1 MEKDPFKEY
10 LRESEPD
17 KAYKGYAWSTAI
29 GLQAVDG
36 LKPSK
41 YLIDTAIQNIEG
53 KITIKEAQSLIN
65 SYYEERPI
73 HLSNDTRIEEADKV
87 ASRIA
92 EILSETAFSFSPNEY
107 ISIHR
112 KLFQGIYKHAG
123 KIRDYNITK
132 KEWVLDGATVMYG
145 SASEL
150 RATLEYDFSQ
160 EKDFSYKGLSM
171 NEIIHHLAVFISRLW
186 QIHIFGEGNTR
197 TTAVFF
203 IKYLRM
209 LGFSATNDIFADNA
223 WYFRNALVRANY
235 TNLQKG
241 IHETTEYLET
251 FLRNLLLNEK
261 NELHNRNLHISRLL
275 NEGKVDIEGKKV
287 DIQNEKVDIE
297 CVLRG
302 KGNVFTEKTIDHIRE
317 LFKKFSFDGVFGRSN
332 VMELLGLKG
341 SSTSKLLSN
350 LVSADIIKPVSGY
363 GKGKYKFNKE
373 LLLAWDP
380 DFTKVTPEE
389 RSRLDKADK
398 EMKSGEYFTDDEVWN

>member
-10 LRESEPD
+10 LKESEPD
-17 KAYKGYAWSTAI
+17 KAYKSYAWSTAI

-53 KITIKEAQSLIN
+53 KITIKEAKHLID
-65 SYYEERPI
+65 SYYEEKTVQ
-73 HLSNDTRIEEADKV
+73 LSDDERTEEADKV

-112 KLFQGIYKHAG
+112 KLFQGIYSHAG

-150 RATLEYDFSQ
+150 IATLEYDFSQ
-160 EKDFSYKGLSM
+160 EKAFSYKGLSM
-171 NEIIHHLAVFISRLW
+171 EEIIHHLAVFISRLW
-186 QIHIFGEGNTR
+186 QIHIFEEGNTR

-209 LGFSATNDIFADNA
+209 LGFTATNDIFAENA

-241 IHETTEYLET
+241 IYETTEYLEV
-251 FLRNLLLNEK
+251 FLRNLLLGER
-261 NELHNRNLHISRLL
+261 NELHNRNLHISGVL
-275 NEGKVDIEGKKV
+275 NIGKVDIGDGKVDIEDRKV
-287 DIQNEKVDIE
+287 DIGNEKVDIE
-297 CVLRG
+297 DGKAEVGCESGYMGGPNAEIEKLFLEKGIAFSAKTTGHILRLFEVVG
-302 KGNVFTEKTIDHIRE
+302 YDRIFNKTVVKE
-317 LFKKFSFDGVFGRSN
+317 LI
-332 VMELLGLKG
+332 GLKDSG
-341 SSTSKLLSN
+341 ASKFLSKL
-350 LVSADIIKPVSGY
+350 VHADIIGAVPGY
-363 GKGKYKFNKE
+363 GKGKYRFK
-373 LLLAWDP
+373 
-380 DFTKVTPEE
+380 
-389 RSRLDKADK
+389 R
-398 EMKSGEYFTDDEVWN
+398 

>member
-10 LRESEPD
+10 LMESEPD
-17 KAYKGYAWSTAI
+17 KAHKGYAWSTAI

-53 KITIKEAQSLIN
+53 KITMKEAQSLID
-65 SYYEERPI
+65 SYYEERPV
-73 HLSNDTRIEEADKV
+73 HLSDDERTEEADKV
-87 ASRIA
+87 SSRIA
-92 EILSETAFSFSPNEY
+92 EILSETAFSFSPNAY

-150 RATLEYDFSQ
+150 RVTLEYDFSQ

-171 NEIIHHLAVFISRLW
+171 DEIIHHLAVFVSRLW

-203 IKYLRM
+203 IKYLRT
-209 LGFSATNDIFADNA
+209 LGFSAANDIFAENA

-241 IHETTEYLET
+241 IHETTEYLEA

-261 NELHNRNLHISRLL
+261 NELHNRNLHISGLL
-275 NEGKVDIEGKKV
+275 NEEKVDIGDTKVDIENGKVDIQDKKV
-287 DIQNEKVDIE
+287 DIDSVLSEKGSDFSVKTTIHIHR
-297 CVLRG
+297 L
-302 KGNVFTEKTIDHIRE
+302 FEK
-317 LFKKFSFDGVFGRSN
+317 FGFDEVFGRSA
-332 VMELLGLKG
+332 VMELLELKG
-341 SSTSKLLSN
+341 SGASKLISN
-350 LVSADIIKPVSGY
+350 LVQADIIEPVSGH
-363 GKGKYKFNKE
+363 GKGKYKFKI
-373 LLLAWDP
+373 
-380 DFTKVTPEE
+380 
-389 RSRLDKADK
+389 
-398 EMKSGEYFTDDEVWN
+398 

>member
-1 MEKDPFKEY
+1 MEKDLFKEY
-10 LRESEPD
+10 IKESEPD
-17 KAYKGYAWSTAI
+17 KASKGYVWSTAI

-53 KITIKEAQSLIN
+53 NITLKEAQKLID
-65 SYYEERPI
+65 SYYEQKQEAP
-73 HLSNDTRIEEADKV
+73 DGERIEEADKV
-87 ASRIA
+87 SARIA

-112 KLFQGIYKHAG
+112 RLFRGIYEHAG

-132 KEWVLDGATVMYG
+132 KEWILDEATVLYG

-160 EKDFSYKGLSM
+160 ERDFSYRGLSM
-171 NEIIHHLAVFISRLW
+171 DEIIHHLAVFVSRLW

-209 LGFSATNDIFADNA
+209 LGFSAANDIFAANVR
-223 WYFRNALVRANY
+223 YFRNALVRANY

-241 IHETTEYLET
+241 IHETTEYLEI

-261 NELHNRNLHISRLL
+261 NELHSRDKHISGIFST
-275 NEGKVDIEGKKV
+275 EKVDIDGIKV
-287 DIQNEKVDIE
+287 DIQKKKWT
-297 CVLRG
+297 LRLLCL
-302 KGNVFTEKTIDHIRE
+302 KNCLVFRIRQQRISIRC
-317 LFKKFSFDGVFGRSN
+317 LMLLGMSIYLDGVQSVNCWDFKVQAHQNCLRN
-332 VMELLGLKG
+332 WCRRILLNRYLAME
-341 SSTSKLLSN
+341 
-350 LVSADIIKPVSGY
+350 
-363 GKGKYKFNKE
+363 KE
-373 LLLAWDP
+373 NTG
-380 DFTKVTPEE
+380 F
-389 RSRLDKADK
+389 
-398 EMKSGEYFTDDEVWN
+398 

>member
-10 LRESEPD
+10 LRESEPN

-53 KITIKEAQSLIN
+53 KITMKEAQSLID
-65 SYYEERPI
+65 SYYEERPV
-73 HLSNDTRIEEADKV
+73 HLSDDARTEEADKV
-87 ASRIA
+87 SSRIA
-92 EILSETAFSFSPNEY
+92 EILSESAFSFSPNEY

-112 KLFQGIYKHAG
+112 KLFQGIYNHAG

-132 KEWVLDGATVMYG
+132 KEWVLDGATVVYG

-171 NEIIHHLAVFISRLW
+171 DEILHHLAVFISRLW

-203 IKYLRM
+203 IKYLRT
-209 LGFSATNDIFADNA
+209 LGFVATNDIFAENA

-241 IHETTEYLET
+241 IHETTEYLEV
-251 FLRNLLLNEK
+251 FLRN
-261 NELHNRNLHISRLL
+261 IQDT
-275 NEGKVDIEGKKV
+275 KVDIESILSVKGRDFSVKTTV
-287 DIQNEKVDIE
+287 HIHRIFEKF
-297 CVLRG
+297 G
-302 KGNVFTEKTIDHIRE
+302 
-317 LFKKFSFDGVFGRSN
+317 FDEVFGRSA
-332 VMELLGLKG
+332 VMQLLELK
-341 SSTSKLLSN
+341 SSGASKLLSN
-350 LVSADIIKPVSGY
+350 LVQADLIEPVFGY
-363 GKGKYKFNKE
+363 GKGKYKFK
-373 LLLAWDP
+373 
-380 DFTKVTPEE
+380 K
-389 RSRLDKADK
+389 
-398 EMKSGEYFTDDEVWN
+398 

>member
-17 KAYKGYAWSTAI
+17 KAGKGYAWSTAI

-36 LKPSK
+36 LKTSK

-53 KITIKEAQSLIN
+53 KITMKEAQSLID
-65 SYYEERPI
+65 SYYEERPV
-73 HLSNDTRIEEADKV
+73 HLSDEERTEEADKV
-87 ASRIA
+87 SSRIA
-92 EILSETAFSFSPNEY
+92 EILSENAFSFSPNEY

-160 EKDFSYKGLSM
+160 EKDFSYKGLSID
-171 NEIIHHLAVFISRLW
+171 EIIHHLAVFVSRLW

-203 IKYLRM
+203 IKYLRT
-209 LGFSATNDIFADNA
+209 LGFSATNDIFAKNA

-241 IHETTEYLET
+241 IHETTEYLEV
-251 FLRNLLLNEK
+251 FLRNLLMNEN
-261 NELHNRNLHISRLL
+261 NELHNRDLHISGLL
-275 NEGKVDIEGKKV
+275 NA
-287 DIQNEKVDIE
+287 EKVDIE
-297 CVLRG
+297 SKKVDIGSGKVDIQDKKVDIESVLSEKG
-302 KGNVFTEKTIDHIRE
+302 KDFSIKTAVHIRRMFE
-317 LFKKFSFDGVFGRSN
+317 KFGYDEVFGRS
-332 VMELLGLKG
+332 VVIELLDLKN
-341 SSTSKLLSN
+341 SSASKFLSN
-350 LVSADIIKPVSGY
+350 LVQADIIEPVSGH
-363 GKGKYKFNKE
+363 GKGRYKFKN
-373 LLLAWDP
+373 
-380 DFTKVTPEE
+380 
-389 RSRLDKADK
+389 
-398 EMKSGEYFTDDEVWN
+398 

>member
-17 KAYKGYAWSTAI
+17 KAHKGYAWSTAI

-53 KITIKEAQSLIN
+53 KITMKEAQSLID
-65 SYYEERPI
+65 SYYEERPV
-73 HLSNDTRIEEADKV
+73 HLSDDERTEEADKV
-87 ASRIA
+87 SSRIA

-107 ISIHR
+107 IAIHR

-171 NEIIHHLAVFISRLW
+171 DEIIHHLAVFISRLW

-203 IKYLRM
+203 IKYLRT
-209 LGFSATNDIFADNA
+209 LGFSVTNDIFAENA

-241 IHETTEYLET
+241 IHETTEYLEA

-261 NELHNRNLHISRLL
+261 NELHNRNLHISGLL
-275 NEGKVDIEGKKV
+275 NEEKVDIGDTKVDIE
-287 DIQNEKVDIE
+287 NEKVDIGDTKVDIE
-297 CVLRG
+297 NEKVDIQDKKVDIESVLSE
-302 KGNVFTEKTIDHIRE
+302 KGSDFTVKTTVHIHRLFEK
-317 LFKKFSFDGVFGRSN
+317 FGFDEVFGRSA
-332 VMELLGLKG
+332 VIELLVLKG
-341 SSTSKLLSN
+341 SGASKLLFN
-350 LVSADIIKPVSGY
+350 LVQADIIEPVSGH
-363 GKGKYKFNKE
+363 GKGKYKFK
-373 LLLAWDP
+373 
-380 DFTKVTPEE
+380 K
-389 RSRLDKADK
+389 
-398 EMKSGEYFTDDEVWN
+398 